1 MGKSLEVIKDLGNAK
16 AVCDRYSLDKL
27 VGTHAIGHARMATES
42 GVDIKSAHPFW
53 GYPLAMYQWF
63 ITDSLQIIGTI
74 EDN

>member
-42 GVDIKSAHPFW
+42 GVDIK
-53 GYPLAMYQWF
+53 
-63 ITDSLQIIGTI
+63 IGRASCR
-74 EDN
+74 ERV